1 MIVFMKNF
9 KVYEV
14 TEIMYDQQSD
24 DVKYNVLFKY
34 DVEKCENNKL
44 KGAFNAVKKHY
55 KTINIICG
63 IFLIVVGVLMASG
76 LLDKLLRGIA

>member
-1 MIVFMKNF
+1 MFIFSYYSKWGCFMKNF

-44 KGAFNAVKKHY
+44 KGAFKKINEPKGRVKEK
-55 KTINIICG
+55 IV
-63 IFLIVVGVLMASG
+63 LI
-76 LLDKLLRGIA
+76 K